1 MQLHLQ
7 FVKTAK
13 QYGKKLAFIDRSA
26 GKRVTY
32 RQALIGALLLWRYF
46 KKFEERY
53 IGILMPNSAGC
64 GISLIAVLM
73 AGKIPVMINYA
84 TGAEQNIKFAR
95 RKCGFQTVLTSGA
108 FLEKIQ
114 CPKMEGM
121 VYVDKIVQAAK
132 PFEKLRAA
140 AMSMMP
146 VGWIQKRIYLGDD
159 DDTLLILF
167 TSGSEKEPKAVQL
180 THRNIG
186 SNKDA
191 CNQPYS
197 CKPDD
202 VMLSILP
209 MFHVFGQ
216 TITFWLPI
224 CSGMTIITYA
234 NPLEFKTVA
243 GIIRDERPS
252 IIVATPYFL
261 SGFLRQS
268 KDGDFSSLRFAIAGA
283 DKLPDWLREEY
294 ADKHQVDIFEGYG
307 ATETAPVIS
316 ANSPEF
322 NRPGSIGRPFSGVQV
337 KIIDVETGA
346 LLTTNQQGKIL
357 VKGDL
362 VMKGYLG
369 DVEETALRIE
379 DGWYETGDMGLLDD
393 DGYLW
398 HKGRLKRF
406 IKIGGEMVSLVQ
418 VEAVL
423 EKILPSDIEFCAVEM
438 PDKRKGATVG
448 VALSEMIDEKA
459 VCNAMSKLLPTIAM
473 PRHFVVIEELPKMGS
488 GKVDFRTTQIL
499 FQEKLNAQLSK

>member
-7 FVKTAK
+7 FISIAK
-13 QYGKKLAFIDRSA
+13 KYGKKLAFIDRSA
-26 GKRVTY
+26 NKRVTY
-32 RQALIGALLLWRYF
+32 RQALIGALLLWRHF
-46 KKFEERY
+46 RKLEEKY

-64 GISLIAVLM
+64 GISLLAVLM

-95 RKCGFQTVLTSGA
+95 RKCGFQTVLTSGV

-114 CPKMEGM
+114 CPKSEGM
-121 VYVDKIVQAAK
+121 IFVDKIAASAK
-132 PFEKLRAA
+132 PQEKLLAA
-140 AMSMMP
+140 LTSLMP
-146 VGWIQKRIYLGDD
+146 TKLIQNKVSSGND

-180 THRNIG
+180 THKNIT
-186 SNKDA
+186 SNKDV
-191 CNQPYS
+191 CSELFS
-197 CKPDD
+197 CKADD
-202 VMLSILP
+202 SMLSVLP

-216 TITFWLPI
+216 TVTFWLPL
-224 CSGMTIITYA
+224 CNGMTIITYA
-234 NPLEFKTVA
+234 NPLEFKNIA
-243 GIIRDERPS
+243 NIIREERPTLV
-252 IIVATPYFL
+252 VATPFFL
-261 SGFLRQS
+261 SGFIRQA

-294 ADKHQVDIFEGYG
+294 TSKHAVEIFEGYG

-316 ANSPEF
+316 VNTPGF
-322 NRPGSIGRPFSGVQV
+322 NRHGSIGKPLPGVQI
-337 KIIDVETGA
+337 KIVDVDTGEV
-346 LLTTNQQGKIL
+346 LTNDQQGKIL

-379 DGWYETGDMGLLDD
+379 NGWYETGDMGVMDN
-393 DGYLW
+393 DGFLW

-418 VEAVL
+418 VEAALENVL
-423 EKILPSDIEFCAVEM
+423 PAEIEYCAVEM

-448 VALSEMIDEKA
+448 VAITEKINEKEVSEAI
-459 VCNAMSKLLPTIAM
+459 SKLLPAIAM
-473 PRHFVVIEELPKMGS
+473 PRNFVVLEELPKMGS
-488 GKVDFRTTQIL
+488 GKVDFRTTQLL
-499 FQEKLNAQLSK
+499 FQEKMAAR